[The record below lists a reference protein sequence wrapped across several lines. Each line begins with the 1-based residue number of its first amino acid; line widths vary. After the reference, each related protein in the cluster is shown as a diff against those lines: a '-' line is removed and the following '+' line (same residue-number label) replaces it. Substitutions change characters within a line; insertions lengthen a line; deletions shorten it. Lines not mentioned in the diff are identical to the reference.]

1 VRVRTIELRILAVV
15 LAVLWFVAFALVLI
29 GYRPGGPVDVLVGLA
44 AAGPILVAIVAIAW
58 PPVARGDRAFAATA
72 WLGLA
77 AVLLLIPSIAG
88 IVAQLVG
95 RGPQTL
101 LPSFEAAYPW
111 FLALLATGLFAGL
124 GVARH
129 RLGGG
134 ALRRRRLA
142 AGGLI
147 AVAMVLATGSLFS
160 AVALVN
166 ELALGNRA
174 AIASRFGPT
183 DPTLEPP
190 PCTGTLTAGP
200 TARIDLRLDGSV
212 DGRRTGQAVIGGIR
226 NGSDV
231 RWSGFAATRLLVG
244 QVGAARVGDEAW
256 MRQPGTTWAAT
267 PLATVEG
274 MDLDVPLV
282 DEALTPANRSV
293 AEDHGLDFIEGARAH
308 HCRVTIDGDTLRR
321 ALPEIDLLVGQTDI
335 SRWRVDLDYWVFADG
350 QLGQV
355 DGQAH
360 GPAGGLV
367 EDALQATIRFRLT
380 AIDRG
385 LPVSVFAPAR

>member
-1 VRVRTIELRILAVV
+1 MV

-44 AAGPILVAIVAIAW
+44 AAGPILVAVVAIAW

-111 FLALLATGLFAGL
+111 LLALLATGLFAGL

-142 AGGLI
+142 VGGLI

-166 ELALGNRA
+166 ELALGNRP

-190 PCTGTLTAGP
+190 PCTGALTAGA

-212 DGRRTGQAVIGGIR
+212 DGRRIGQAVIER
-226 NGSDV
+226 DP
-231 RWSGFAATRLLVG
+231 R
-244 QVGAARVGDEAW
+244 
-256 MRQPGTTWAAT
+256 RQ
-267 PLATVEG
+267 
-274 MDLDVPLV
+274 
-282 DEALTPANRSV
+282 
-293 AEDHGLDFIEGARAH
+293 
-308 HCRVTIDGDTLRR
+308 RR
-321 ALPEIDLLVGQTDI
+321 ALE
-335 SRWRVDLDYWVFADG
+335 RVRRDPPARRPG
-350 QLGQV
+350 RGGPRRGPGV
-355 DGQAH
+355 DA
-360 GPAGGLV
+360 PAGHARGQRRRSRV
-367 EDALQATIRFRLT
+367 PRAGTSTCRSSPRRSRPPT
-380 AIDRG
+380 APSRRTTGSTSSRG
-385 LPVSVFAPAR
+385 RAPTTAG

>member
-1 VRVRTIELRILAVV
+1 M
-15 LAVLWFVAFALVLI
+15 
-29 GYRPGGPVDVLVGLA
+29 
-44 AAGPILVAIVAIAW
+44 AIAW

-111 FLALLATGLFAGL
+111 FLALAATGLFAGL

-147 AVAMVLATGSLFS
+147 AVALVLATGTLFS

-166 ELALGNRA
+166 ELALGDRP

-190 PCTGTLTAGP
+190 PCTGELNAGP
-200 TARIDLRLDGSV
+200 TARIELRLDGSV

-226 NGSDV
+226 DGADV
-231 RWSGFAATRLLVG
+231 RWNGFAATRLLVG
-244 QVGAARVGDEAW
+244 QVGAARVAGEAW
-256 MRQPGTTWAAT
+256 VRQPGTSWSPT
-267 PLATVEG
+267 PLAAVEG
-274 MDLDVPLV
+274 WDLDVPLV
-282 DEALTPANRSV
+282 DQALTPANRSV
-293 AEDHGLDFIEGARAH
+293 AEDHGLDFIEGAAPATAGSRSTATRFAGRCPRSSCSWDRRTSRAGASTSTTG
-308 HCRVTIDGDTLRR
+308 CSPTASSARSTDRR
-321 ALPEIDLLVGQTDI
+321 ADRRAASWRTP
-335 SRWRVDLDYWVFADG
+335 SRRRSG
-350 QLGQV
+350 SG
-355 DGQAH
+355 
-360 GPAGGLV
+360 
-367 EDALQATIRFRLT
+367 
-380 AIDRG
+380 
-385 LPVSVFAPAR
+385 